1 MLCSHREILYT
12 HDNVFSRAIGDNVTE
27 SHKYNFEEKKPST
40 NSTNFM
46 IPFMWSKKQT
56 NKQKKTKQKG
66 KAIKNQDS
74 IDSVVLGE
82 GVARDL

>member
-1 MLCSHREILYT
+1 MWLNLTNIILRKKSQVQTVQTLWFLLCE
-12 HDNVFSRAIGDNVTE
+12 V
-27 SHKYNFEEKKPST
+27 KK
-40 NSTNFM
+40 
-46 IPFMWSKKQT
+46 KK
-56 NKQKKTKQKG
+56 KG

>member
-1 MLCSHREILYT
+1 MWLNLTNIILRKKSQVQTVQILWFLLCE
-12 HDNVFSRAIGDNVTE
+12 V
-27 SHKYNFEEKKPST
+27 KK
-40 NSTNFM
+40 
-46 IPFMWSKKQT
+46 K
-56 NKQKKTKQKG
+56 KG

>member
-12 HDNVFSRAIGDNVTE
+12 HDNAFSRAIGDNVTE

-46 IPFMWSKKQT
+46 IPFM
-56 NKQKKTKQKG
+56 
-66 KAIKNQDS
+66 
-74 IDSVVLGE
+74 
-82 GVARDL
+82 